1 MSSINFIT
9 SGATAAG
16 SGVKQSNILQ
26 AATNIVPNPLS
37 VITSSSPSSNQL
49 QITPSSVAIDDTT
62 TTTTTTTSS
71 SSNENLT
78 KQQLTQMAWN
88 PKMLQKIAQRL
99 IVDTSSAGGAG
110 DQGSGENQTSNASS
124 PSGSSSDES
133 GAEALSPP
141 MLNVKQNSNSQ
152 SQNFLFSR
160 TFKLIIPFII
170 LVQLNLELSDVD
182 LAAISST
189 FCSQLAQVHQQV
201 SNIIQQKPGNVSIDD
216 SAQVESHLCLF

>member
-9 SGATAAG
+9 SGASVAG

-37 VITSSSPSSNQL
+37 VITSSSSPSNQL
-49 QITPSSVAIDDTT
+49 QITTT
-62 TTTTTTTSS
+62 TSATTTLSDGTTTTTSS

-78 KQQLTQMAWN
+78 NQQLTQMALHSWN

-99 IVDTSSAGGAG
+99 IVDTSNTGG
-110 DQGSGENQTSNASS
+110 DQTGGNQTSNTSS
-124 PSGSSSDES
+124 PNTSGSSSDES
-133 GAEALSPP
+133 GAEGLSPP
-141 MLNVKQNSNSQ
+141 MLNVKQNSNSKSFRSFL
-152 SQNFLFSR
+152 SQNSLVAFNHF
-160 TFKLIIPFII
+160 PF

-189 FCSQLAQVHQQV
+189 FCSQLAQVHQHV
-201 SNIIQQKPGNVSIDD
+201 SNIIQQKPGNVSR
-216 SAQVESHLCLF
+216 